1 MRIKIADLLCAVICV
16 PCMATQA
23 FAGEDDGAKAQSS
36 APDAVRVAQA
46 NPVLATTESS
56 SSSELEEVTITA
68 ERRKSDIQ
76 STAASVSVRSGNELT
91 EQGRYT
97 TREIL
102 QDIPGVVAVDNSSVN
117 IGSSDVQ
124 GNNITIRGVSSGTD
138 RAVGG
143 PSGISSAP
151 GTAVYVDGV
160 YEGIGS
166 GYDIDRVEVL
176 RGPQGTL
183 YGRSAT
189 TGVVAFHTRNPTFD
203 SYGGDAEVEAGNYDV
218 QHYSAAV
225 NLPVNS
231 TFAMRLSGDYHNQG
245 EGFYGIGG
253 GGMAGY
259 GDLAKTTDGRAK
271 ALWAPNDAFSL
282 LVGFAYEKNQAF
294 SGGNSTTAAVPG
306 LALTTL
312 NSPFYP
318 GLKEQRELWA
328 EANWDLGPVKITY
341 LPAFRDWYQ
350 NDHLLVAANFIESGV
365 PLFQYL
371 RTPKDNFHTQEL
383 RVASKDDAA
392 VQWQAGVFYYRNTLT
407 KFGHDFLAAP
417 DGGDLATLAD
427 TTDHK
432 DTRDLG
438 FFAETTIPVT
448 ASTRVTLGVRYD
460 DSRVGVSEFYYDD
473 VYGTCGT
480 AVQFT
485 APLPPGATCTG
496 PGQASVPSPPGASLN
511 GVVLTFHNFN
521 YKARL
526 EQDLTQKNMVY
537 AMISTGF
544 RPGDAGITSGKPNFL
559 SAEKLTSIEGGSKNR
574 FLDDSLQI
582 NADVYYYNY
591 RGFQTSYVPSAFAIN
606 NTIAVT
612 VPAYYIGGELETLY
626 RPTAHDRIG
635 LNYNYVES
643 RWYGKPAG
651 FAAAQPEGVRAGG
664 GGFGAQLN
672 GDALTPNTV
681 TANYEHVFD
690 LPGGSTFMAHI
701 DGKYLA
707 AHLNANLQ
715 VDYLA
720 LGFQKYVYEG
730 AQTIGNLSATWAS
743 NGGRYSVSAYAR
755 NFTNRQYIT
764 YTTNGLPNQ
773 LAVNLNDP
781 RTYGALVAVRF

>member
-1 MRIKIADLLCAVICV
+1 
-16 PCMATQA
+16 
-23 FAGEDDGAKAQSS
+23 
-36 APDAVRVAQA
+36 VAQA
-46 NPVLATTESS
+46 NPLPATTERG

-68 ERRKSDIQ
+68 ERRNSDLQ
-76 STAASVSVRSGNELT
+76 ATAVSVSVRSGHELT

-97 TREIL
+97 TRQIL
-102 QDIPGVVAVDNSSVN
+102 EDIPGVVAVDNSSVN

-143 PSGISSAP
+143 PSGISPAP

-160 YEGIGS
+160 YEGVGS

-189 TGVVAFHTRNPTFD
+189 TGVVAFHTRNPSFD
-203 SYGGDAEVEAGNYDV
+203 SYGGDAQVEVGNYDL

-231 TFAMRLSGDYHNQG
+231 TLAVRLAGDYHNQG
-245 EGFYGIGG
+245 EGFYGIAG
-253 GGMAGY
+253 GGMAGS
-259 GDLAKTTDGRAK
+259 GDLAKRTDGRAK
-271 ALWAPNDAFSL
+271 LLWAPNDAFSL

-294 SGGNSTTAAVPG
+294 SGGNSYTAAVPG

-312 NSPFYP
+312 NSSPLHP

-350 NDHLLVAANFIESGV
+350 NDNLLVAASFIESGV
-365 PLFQYL
+365 PLTQML
-371 RTPKDNFHTQEL
+371 LSPKDNFHTQEL
-383 RVASKDDAA
+383 RVGSKDDAA

-407 KFGHDFLAAP
+407 KFGNDYLEAP
-417 DGGDLATLAD
+417 DGGDLATLAY
-427 TTDHK
+427 TDDSK
-432 DTRDLG
+432 DTQNLG
-438 FFAETTIPVT
+438 FFAETTIPLA
-448 ASTRVTLGVRYD
+448 ASTRATLGVRYD
-460 DSRVGVSEFYYDD
+460 DTRVRVSEFYYDD
-473 VYGTCGT
+473 LYATCGT

-496 PGQASVPSPPGASLN
+496 VGQASVPSPPGASLN
-511 GVVLTFHNFN
+511 DVLLTFHNFD

-574 FLDDSLQI
+574 FLEDSLQI

-591 RGFQTSYVPSAFAIN
+591 RGFQTSYVSNPFAIN
-606 NTIAVT
+606 NSVNVT
-612 VPAYYIGGELETLY
+612 VPAYYIGGELEALY
-626 RPTAHDRIG
+626 RLTAHDRFG
-635 LNYNYVES
+635 LNYDHVES
-643 RWYGKPAG
+643 RWYGKPAA
-651 FAAAQPEGVRAGG
+651 FAEYQTEGVR
-664 GGFGAQLN
+664 
-672 GDALTPNTV
+672 ALTPNTV
-681 TANYEHVFD
+681 NANYEHVFN
-690 LPGGSTFMAHI
+690 LPGGSTLMARI
-701 DGKYLA
+701 DGRYLA
-707 AHLNANLQ
+707 AHLGSNLQ

-720 LGFQKYVYEG
+720 LGFQKYVYQD
-730 AQTIGNLSATWAS
+730 AQTIGDLSVNWAS
-743 NGGRYSVSAYAR
+743 NGGRYAVSAYVR
-755 NFTNRQYIT
+755 NFTNRQYIMYAAAGT
-764 YTTNGLPNQ
+764 QNDLN
-773 LAVNLNDP
+773 VSWNDP
-781 RTYGALVAVRF
+781 RTYGALVSVHF

>member
-1 MRIKIADLLCAVICV
+1 M
-16 PCMATQA
+16 
-23 FAGEDDGAKAQSS
+23 
-36 APDAVRVAQA
+36 
-46 NPVLATTESS
+46 
-56 SSSELEEVTITA
+56 TITA
-68 ERRKSDIQ
+68 ERRKSDLQ
-76 STAASVSVRSGNELT
+76 ATAASVSVRTGNELT
-91 EQGRYT
+91 EQGRFT
-97 TREIL
+97 TRQVL
-102 QDIPGVVAVDNSSVN
+102 QDIPGIVAIDNSSVN
-117 IGSSDVQ
+117 IGGSDVQ
-124 GNNITIRGVSSGTD
+124 GNNITIRGVSSATD
-138 RAVGG
+138 RGVGG
-143 PSGISSAP
+143 PNGISPAP

-166 GYDIDRVEVL
+166 GYDLDRVEVL

-189 TGVVAFHTRNPTFD
+189 TGVVAFHTRDPSFD
-203 SYGGDAEVEAGNYDV
+203 SYGGNAEVEVGNYDL

-231 TFAMRLSGDYHNQG
+231 TLAVRLAGDYHDQG
-245 EGFYGIGG
+245 DSFFGEAAD
-253 GGMAGY
+253 GMA
-259 GDLAKTTDGRAK
+259 KRTDGRAK
-271 ALWAPNDAFSL
+271 LLWAPNDALSL
-282 LVGFAYEKNQAF
+282 LVGFSYEKDESF
-294 SGGNSTTAAVPG
+294 SGGNTYVAAVPG
-306 LALTTL
+306 LALTTQHAGIG
-312 NSPFYP
+312 P
-318 GLKEQRELWA
+318 GLKQQRELWA
-328 EANWDLGPVKITY
+328 EVNWDLGPVKVTY

-350 NDHLLVAANFIESGV
+350 NDHISGSPNFLGSGA
-365 PLFQYL
+365 PLTQYL
-371 RTPKDNFHTQEL
+371 LSPKDNFHTQEL

-392 VQWQAGVFYYRNTLT
+392 VQWQTGVFYYRNTQT
-407 KFGHDFLAAP
+407 KFNNDFLVAP
-417 DGGDLATLAD
+417 GGGDLATLSY
-427 TTDHK
+427 TDDSK
-432 DTRDLG
+432 DTQNLG
-438 FFAETTIPVT
+438 LFAETTIPLP
-448 ASTRVTLGVRYD
+448 ASTRMTLGVRYD
-460 DSRVGVSEFYYDD
+460 DTRVRISEFYYDD
-473 VYGTCGT
+473 LYALCGT
-480 AVQFT
+480 AVSFSV
-485 APLPPGATCTG
+485 PLPPGATCTG
-496 PGQASVPSPPGASLN
+496 VAQASVPSPPGASLN
-511 GVVLTFHNFN
+511 DVLLTFHNFN

-526 EQDLTQKNMVY
+526 EHDLTQKNMVY

-559 SAEKLTSIEGGSKNR
+559 SAEKLTAFEGGSKNR

-626 RPTAHDRIG
+626 LPTAHDRIG